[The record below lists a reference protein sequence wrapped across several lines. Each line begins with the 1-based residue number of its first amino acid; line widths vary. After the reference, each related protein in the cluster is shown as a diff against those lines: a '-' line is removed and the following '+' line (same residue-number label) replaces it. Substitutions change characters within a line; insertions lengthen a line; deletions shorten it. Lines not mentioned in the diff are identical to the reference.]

1 MTDAQAQAKS
11 IPSTG
16 RLSVGAGLLLLAVL
30 TVLWGV
36 NWPMMKLAVAEVP
49 VWTFRTICLFGAGAG
64 FVLICRLAGQTFRI
78 PRGQVRPLLIVSFF
92 NVTIWHVCSATG
104 LVHLAA
110 SRASIIAF
118 TMPLWAALFAV
129 PLLGERPTLHTV
141 GGLVTGL
148 AGMAVLI
155 LPQFDAVLVD
165 PIGPVVM
172 LVAAMSWATGTVA
185 LKYYRFTMPVAVLTG
200 WQLILGGLPVALG
213 AIVFDRD
220 FAPSVVSWGAWLA
233 TAYAVIVATLF
244 CHWAWFKLVNR
255 FPAVAI
261 SVGSLAIPV
270 VGVLASAI
278 GLGEAIGWDAV
289 TALALVL
296 TALFLVLILPAIQS
310 RLDIRPTTGTRMAG
324 DRAGDGEM
332 SRSFANDG

>member
-1 MTDAQAQAKS
+1 VTPAQAQAKG
-11 IPSTG
+11 IPGTG
-16 RLSVGAGLLLLAVL
+16 RLSVGAGLSLLAVL
-30 TVLWGV
+30 TILWGV
-36 NWPMMKLAVAEVP
+36 NWPVMKRAVTEVP
-49 VWTFRTICLFGAGAG
+49 VWTFRSICLFGAGAG
-64 FVLICRLAGQTFRI
+64 FVLICRLAGQSFRV

-92 NVTIWHVCSATG
+92 NVTIWHICSATG

-118 TMPLWAALFAV
+118 TMPLWATLFAV
-129 PLLGERPTLHTV
+129 PLLGERPTLYTV
-141 GGLVTGL
+141 GGLLAGL

-155 LPQFDAVLVD
+155 LPQYDSVLAD

-172 LVAAMSWATGTVA
+172 LVAAMSWAIGTVA

-200 WQLILGGLPVALG
+200 WQLILGGIPVAIG
-213 AIVFDRD
+213 ALVFDRD
-220 FAPSVVSWGAWLA
+220 FNPSAVSWTAWLA

-244 CHWAWFKLVNR
+244 CHWAWFKLVSR

-261 SVGSLAIPV
+261 SVGTLAIPV

-278 GLGEAIGWDAV
+278 GLREPVGWDAL

-296 TALFLVLILPAIQS
+296 AALFLVLILPALQS
-310 RLDIRPTTGTRMAG
+310 R
-324 DRAGDGEM
+324 
-332 SRSFANDG
+332 

>member
-1 MTDAQAQAKS
+1 MTHAQAETKEVLK
-11 IPSTG
+11 TG
-16 RLSVGAGLLLLAVL
+16 RLSIGTGFMLLAVL

-36 NWPMMKLAVAEVP
+36 NWPIMKLAVTEVP
-49 VWTFRTICLFGAGAG
+49 VWTFRGICLFGAGAG
-64 FVLICRLAGQTFRI
+64 FVLICGLAGQSFRV

-92 NVTIWHVCSATG
+92 NVTIWHICSATG

-129 PLLGERPTLHTV
+129 PLLGERPTLYTV
-141 GGLVTGL
+141 GGLVCGL

-155 LPQFDAVLVD
+155 LPQYDSVLAD
-165 PIGPVVM
+165 PVGPAVM
-172 LVAAMSWATGTVA
+172 LIAAMSWATGTVA

-200 WQLILGGLPVALG
+200 WQLVLGGIPVAIG
-213 AIVFDRD
+213 AMVFDRNFD
-220 FAPSVVSWGAWLA
+220 PSAVSGKAWLA
-233 TAYAVIVATLF
+233 TTYAVIVATLF

-261 SVGSLAIPV
+261 SIGSLAIPV

-278 GLGEAIGWDAV
+278 GLDEPVGWDAL

-296 TALFLVLILPAIQS
+296 TALFLVLILPA
-310 RLDIRPTTGTRMAG
+310 L
-324 DRAGDGEM
+324 
-332 SRSFANDG
+332 

>member
-1 MTDAQAQAKS
+1 MTPAQAQAKG
-11 IPSTG
+11 IPGTG
-16 RLSVGAGLLLLAVL
+16 RLSVGAGLSLLAVL
-30 TVLWGV
+30 TILWGV
-36 NWPMMKLAVAEVP
+36 NWPVMKRAVTEVP
-49 VWTFRTICLFGAGAG
+49 VWTFRSICLFGAGAG
-64 FVLICRLAGQTFRI
+64 FVLICRLAGQSFRV

-92 NVTIWHVCSATG
+92 NVTIWHICSATG

-118 TMPLWAALFAV
+118 TMPLWATLFAV
-129 PLLGERPTLHTV
+129 PLLGERPTLYTV
-141 GGLVTGL
+141 GGLLAGL

-155 LPQFDAVLVD
+155 LPQYDSVLAD

-172 LVAAMSWATGTVA
+172 LVAAMSWAIGTVA

-200 WQLILGGLPVALG
+200 WQLILGGIPVTIGAL
-213 AIVFDRD
+213 VFDRD
-220 FAPSVVSWGAWLA
+220 FNPSAVSWTAWLA

-244 CHWAWFKLVNR
+244 CHWAWFKLVSR

-261 SVGSLAIPV
+261 SVGTLAIPV

-278 GLGEAIGWDAV
+278 GLREPVGWDAL

-296 TALFLVLILPAIQS
+296 AALFLVLILPALQS
-310 RLDIRPTTGTRMAG
+310 R
-324 DRAGDGEM
+324 
-332 SRSFANDG
+332 